1 MEKEKVRVIQS
12 YKDLVKIPKK
22 LLQMLP
28 TSFDTVGDI
37 ILIKIKDEI
46 IDYKKQIAEALINT
60 HKNIKTICMISPVG
74 GELRTRK
81 LEIIGGENRTITV
94 HKEYGLKFFIDLE
107 KMYFSSRLA
116 NERKRIANLVK
127 KGEIIVDMFT
137 GVAPFSIMIA
147 KYAEPKIIFAFDKN
161 KNAIKYAKENI
172 KKNNVLDK
180 IEIINIDASKSP
192 SVLKQKKVQAD
203 RIIMNLPFSAFN
215 FFPIAIEIMADT
227 CVIHYFDI
235 LSEDEIAMK
244 INKLKKLT
252 NNSHIV
258 IEKTKVRKI
267 KSYSPRE
274 FYIGIDIT
282 AKRKTY
288 ADVAQPG

>member
-1 MEKEKVRVIQS
+1 MNQEKITGS

-22 LLQMLP
+22 LIQELP

-37 ILIKIKDEI
+37 ILIKINDEI
-46 IDYKKQIAEALINT
+46 IEYKKEIAEALLKN
-60 HKNIKTICMISPVG
+60 HKNIKTICLINPVD

-81 LEIIGGENRTITV
+81 LEIIGGKKRTVTV
-94 HKEYGLKFFIDLE
+94 HKEFGLKFFIDLD

-116 NERKRIANLVK
+116 NERKRIAGLVK
-127 KGEIIVDMFT
+127 KDEIIVDMFT

-161 KNAIKYAKENI
+161 PEAIKYAKENI

-180 IEIINIDASKSP
+180 VEIIYIDANKSP
-192 SVLKQKKVQAD
+192 IILKQQNVRAD

-215 FFPIAIEIMADT
+215 FFPIALEIMADM
-227 CVIHYFDI
+227 CIIHYFDI
-235 LSEDEIAMK
+235 LSENEFDIK
-244 INKLKKLT
+244 INNLKNIADKFDV
-252 NNSHIV
+252 V

-282 AKRKTY
+282 AKRKTC